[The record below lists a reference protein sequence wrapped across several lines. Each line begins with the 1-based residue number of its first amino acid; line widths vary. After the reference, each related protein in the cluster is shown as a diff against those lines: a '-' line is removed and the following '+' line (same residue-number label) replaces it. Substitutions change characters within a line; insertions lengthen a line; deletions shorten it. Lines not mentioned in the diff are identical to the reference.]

1 MKILK
6 TDLYG
11 VMKIELESFC
21 DHRGKYTETY
31 NEDAYNASGINVK
44 FIQDDISFS
53 KKNVLRGIHGD
64 EETYKLVSCLHG
76 SFVLIVV
83 NNDKESNEYKKWI
96 TFNLSGDDDFQVLI
110 PPKFGNGHF
119 VTSENAIFHYKQNTY
134 YNPKGQF
141 TIMWDDPE
149 YNFVWPNK
157 NPILSKRDEIGKFET

>member
-11 VMKIELESFC
+11 VTKIELESFC
-21 DHRGKYTETY
+21 DHRGNYTETY